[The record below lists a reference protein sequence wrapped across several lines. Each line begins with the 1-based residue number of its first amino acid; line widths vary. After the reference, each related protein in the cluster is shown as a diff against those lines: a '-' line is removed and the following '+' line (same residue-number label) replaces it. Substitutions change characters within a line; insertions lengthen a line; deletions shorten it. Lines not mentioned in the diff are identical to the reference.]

1 MRLAIQISQGKS
13 VFVGNIPEKGLTPA
27 QSAVLV
33 FMLAIPLAWLQL
45 TYQKGRLMIAILGI
59 MFAVILIAMQL
70 GFQEAL
76 FKSAVLLHLNLR
88 SDLILIHPSSNNL
101 LNLREFPRRRLYQA
115 DGFSG
120 VKSVHPVYIGLA
132 VWNAPELGVK
142 EDILAIGVSPQANP
156 FLFANIQP
164 DLDKTQLPDV
174 VLFDRGS
181 REDFYGSVG
190 SEYEAAIAQGQTLT
204 KEVSNRAIK
213 IGGIFTMGVSFA
225 ANGTIITSEQNFLRI
240 FPDRLVGNINLG
252 LVELEK
258 GVNAIAVRDAMRS
271 QLDQDVNI
279 LTKQEF
285 IDLELNYWAEAT
297 PIGFIFNLGVSMGFI
312 VGVVIVYQVLYKDV
326 SDHLAEYATLKAMG
340 YSNFFLFRLILQE
353 SMLLSLCGFVPALF
367 ICAVLYNLTQS
378 ATGLLME
385 LSGDR
390 ILQLFLLTLAMSSI
404 SGTLS
409 LRKVQTADPAE
420 IFN

>member
-1 MRLAIQISQGKS
+1 M
-13 VFVGNIPEKGLTPA
+13 F
-27 QSAVLV
+27 
-33 FMLAIPLAWLQL
+33 AIPLAWLQL
-45 TYQKGRLMIAILGI
+45 TYQKGRLAIAIAGI
-59 MFAVILIAMQL
+59 MFAVILIGMQL
-70 GFQEAL
+70 GFQDAL
-76 FKSAVLLHLNLR
+76 FKSAVLFHINLR
-88 SDLILIHPSSNNL
+88 TDLVVIHPGSNNL
-101 LNLREFPRRRLYQA
+101 LNLKQFSRRRLYQA
-115 DGFSG
+115 AGFTG

-132 VWNAPELGVK
+132 EWNAPELGMK
-142 EDILAIGVSPQANP
+142 EDILVIGISPQSNS
-156 FLFANIQP
+156 FLFPNIKP

-181 REDFYGSVG
+181 KEDFYGAVA
-190 SEYEAAIAQGQTLT
+190 SEYEAAIAQGKTIT
-204 KEVSNRAIK
+204 KEVSNRAITV
-213 IGGIFTMGVSFA
+213 GGLFTMGVSFA
-225 ANGTIITSEQNFLRI
+225 ANGTIITNEQNFLRI
-240 FPDRLVGNINLG
+240 FADRLIGNISLG
-252 LVELEK
+252 LVQLEQ
-258 GVNAIAVRDAMRS
+258 GVDAIAVRDTMRS
-271 QLDQDVNI
+271 QLDQDVNV
-279 LTKQEF
+279 LTRQEF

-353 SMLLSLCGFVPALF
+353 SLLLSLCGFMPAIL
-367 ICAVLYNLTQS
+367 ICAILYNLTQS
-378 ATGLLME
+378 ATGLLMD

-390 ILQLFLLTLAMSSI
+390 ILQLFLLTISMCSI